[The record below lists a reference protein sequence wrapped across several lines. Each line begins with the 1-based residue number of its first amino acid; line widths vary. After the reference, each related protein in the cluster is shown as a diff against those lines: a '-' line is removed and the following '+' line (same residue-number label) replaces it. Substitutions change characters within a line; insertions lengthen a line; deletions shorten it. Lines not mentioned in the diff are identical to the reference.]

1 MNRIESS
8 CLTFT
13 LRWIIA
19 ALILFLNTYRCDP
32 CLSQEHPYLTGAMIA
47 TQQRLQNP
55 LDDQVDGAFGYA
67 VDTLSRLYDQPM
79 WVDRHIAKDEMVAVV
94 PNKESIEFWLK
105 RMSDQVDGQ
114 VIILDNLVFIAPKSI
129 ADSLSLAYWEL
140 KSSKIPAE
148 WNKVDNPGLS
158 WSHGA
163 SSIEVSNALCQ
174 FAKLDN
180 AWTSSVEHDHWSE
193 HSFSKVSRL
202 AVATSVLGSIG
213 KKLRIAE
220 GKASVVPLVVEGD
233 PPQAVSWKYNSSQ
246 MTQIGKEHWN
256 TWKTENPMATFQ
268 KEGEGWLIS
277 ASPEAHRALVRPL
290 IPKKKWVKPKSNVPL
305 YSLKLQGSLGKMLPE
320 LAMKLKLDIS
330 PLPLPEK
337 IGKRE
342 VMIDVKD
349 ATVDVMLREIG
360 KAGGIEFR
368 KTSMDRYEIHILEE
382 P

>member
-1 MNRIESS
+1 
-8 CLTFT
+8 
-13 LRWIIA
+13 
-19 ALILFLNTYRCDP
+19 
-32 CLSQEHPYLTGAMIA
+32 LSQEHPYLSSATVA
-47 TQQRLQNP
+47 TQQRLQNA
-55 LDDQVDGAFGYA
+55 LNDQVDGAFGYA
-67 VDTLSRLYDQPM
+67 VDTLSRLYDLPM

-94 PNKESIEFWLK
+94 PNKESLEFWLK
-105 RMSDQVDGQ
+105 RLSDQVDGQ
-114 VIILDNLVFIAPKSI
+114 VIILDNLVYIAPKSI
-129 ADSLSLAYWEL
+129 ADSLSMAYWEL
-140 KSSKIPAE
+140 KASKIPAE
-148 WNKVDNPGLS
+148 WNKVDTPGLS

-163 SSIEVSNALCQ
+163 SSIEVSNAFCQ
-174 FAKLDN
+174 FFKFDN

-202 AVATSVLGSIG
+202 AVATSVLGSFG
-213 KKLRIAE
+213 KKLRIAD
-220 GKASVVPLVVEGD
+220 GKASVVPLLVEGD
-233 PPQAVSWKYNSSQ
+233 QPQSVSWTYTPSQ
-246 MTQIGKEHWN
+246 MTQIGREYWN
-256 TWKTENPMATFQ
+256 SWKSENPMATFQ
-268 KEGEGWLIS
+268 KEGDEWLIN

-305 YSLKLQGSLGKMLPE
+305 YSLKLQGSLERMLPE

-368 KTSMDRYEIHILEE
+368 KTSMDRYEIHISEE